1 MTEKS
6 DKSDGEELNKR
17 KKSVDPILKRK
28 RSESNDRKHSAE
40 RKQKTSCSLNLFVA
54 DVRCKICWRLQD
66 TPKFHMNSYRPIL
79 HRIKINGIQLINGI
93 NQ

>member
-40 RKQKTSCSLNLFVA
+40 SK
-54 DVRCKICWRLQD
+54 
-66 TPKFHMNSYRPIL
+66 
-79 HRIKINGIQLINGI
+79 
-93 NQ
+93 